1 MFADI
6 VIFRRSAL
14 CALLLLLPALNG
26 CGESAVAI
34 EAANRTEFDKLVDT
48 KWKKDF
54 DWVEGLQYL
63 EKGGTY
69 FDNGEKGAPTYDKSH
84 VLPLLK
90 RLSEKHGLKWHAV
103 LDKKD
108 RSFALAILGQLPDVK
123 GARDAVRES
132 LIAEQKSLP
141 IDILLQEGNYWVSL
155 DFMSQEDSN
164 DLSNAQAK
172 K

>member
-14 CALLLLLPALNG
+14 CALLLLLSALNG

-69 FDNGEKGAPTYDKSH
+69 FDSGERVLRPTTSRTCY
-84 VLPLLK
+84 PC
-90 RLSEKHGLKWHAV
+90 
-103 LDKKD
+103 
-108 RSFALAILGQLPDVK
+108 
-123 GARDAVRES
+123 
-132 LIAEQKSLP
+132 
-141 IDILLQEGNYWVSL
+141 
-155 DFMSQEDSN
+155 
-164 DLSNAQAK
+164 
-172 K
+172 